1 MALNYP
7 RSLVYNVAPE
17 EFASTALRDG
27 GRGAIKE
34 QADITSPCS
43 PNLSHTKTSEK
54 LQSRNMCVQ
63 TRRGIA
69 SVLGP
74 SSSLR

>member
-34 QADITSPCS
+34 QADITSPCV
-43 PNLSHTKTSEK
+43 
-54 LQSRNMCVQ
+54 LQISNMQ
-63 TRRGIA
+63 N
-69 SVLGP
+69 
-74 SSSLR
+74 